1 MTVISNNNIA
11 EAIYL
16 AAKDSKEEVQFFKKV
31 VHFLVRKRLLSK
43 SKEILLHLNKII
55 NDVEG
60 RIMVKV
66 SSQRKLNENSKK
78 EIIQVL
84 SRRYGGKNIILEEK
98 LDEKLL
104 GGYKIEANWEVID
117 LTIKNKLGKLQEYLT
132 RAS

>member
-1 MTVISNNNIA
+1 MTAISNNNIA

-60 RIMVKV
+60 KIMVKV

-84 SRRYGGKNIILEEK
+84 SRRYGEKNIILEEK

-104 GGYKIEANWEVID
+104 GGFKIEAKDEIID